1 MMRYLKLTNFELNRF
16 FKIYVV
22 LIGITLIMQLIGVV
36 FISNNYIGDIEE
48 LISEGNSVEQA
59 LREWGIFSFSA
70 ITRSFWFSAPISL
83 CVVSLLIYVFF
94 IWYRDW
100 FGKNT
105 FAYRL
110 LMLPT
115 ARINVFF
122 AKASAIFLMVLG
134 LISVQ
139 LIFLMIE
146 NEVMKLIVPSQ
157 LREDLTLNEIIYSFD
172 SLRVLYPTSLIQFLI
187 HYGIGLMAVLV
198 TFTGVLFER
207 CFRWKGIILGV
218 AFAGL
223 SFLVLVSPLL
233 IQEFLVE
240 NFFYPT
246 EIFILMVVTALI
258 VTSGSIWMSHYLL
271 NKKIRV

>member
-22 LIGITLIMQLIGVV
+22 LIGITLITQLIGVV

-48 LISEGNSVEQA
+48 LISAGNTIEQA
-59 LREWGIFSFSA
+59 IKDWGIFSFSA
-70 ITRSFWFSAPISL
+70 ISRSLWFTAPISL
-83 CVVSLLIYVFF
+83 CVVTLLIYVFF

-134 LISVQ
+134 LVAIQ
-139 LIFLMIE
+139 LIFIMIE

-157 LREDLTLNEIIYSFD
+157 LREDLTLNEILYSFD
-172 SLRVLYPTSLIQFLI
+172 SLRVLYPTSSIQFFI
-187 HYGIGLMAVLV
+187 HYGIGMMTVLV
-198 TFTGVLFER
+198 AFTGVLFER

-218 AFAGL
+218 VFAVL
-223 SFLVLVSPLL
+223 SFFVFISPLL

-240 NFFYPT
+240 EFFYPT
-246 EIFILMVVTALI
+246 EIFILMVVAALI
-258 VTSGSIWMSHYLL
+258 VTSGAIWMSHYLL